1 MTYNIHSNKI
11 VMYTTLVLNP
21 SFYAWHEI
29 IKGKYMNKNVN
40 EQADLGTFIKSSLV
54 ECFYR
59 IFKVNV
65 NTGEFEVYKD
75 NGLFADDEL
84 RGIPDI
90 YAYMQR
96 LISDKIIFPEYTTIC
111 RRFTNPEYVRKSVFS
126 GEKRIVQ
133 SYKARTTK
141 GIQWVTFT
149 IMVGHDCG
157 PENPAVLFTW
167 READSDAMTLLD
179 TLPTISTLYD
189 KLLRINLTNNTY
201 EPVIVDSDEQGRLV
215 GGVINMYEWWAGYS
229 QSGNVATEDMGAF
242 GTLTKTGSLQ
252 KRFAEDPTPVNFRY
266 RRKVDGEFRWA
277 QLELSPSVEYSE
289 ENQVMLLSLR
299 DVHEEYTEH
308 LRRRQEL
315 LDTMNRDA
323 LTSLFNRLKFKED
336 IGKLREKNNGQNFTC
351 LYVDVNGLHEL
362 NNLLGHQKGDDM
374 LCCVA
379 DTLKK
384 YFPDDSVYRIGGD
397 EFVALSMQLSKSEVE
412 QAVNKVRRDLRRD
425 NYEISVGIE
434 TGACGGH
441 AEKIVE
447 AAEIAMRNDKENYYK
462 NNGDRRR
469 KRQMNEELEQM
480 LVEKHDSDRFLD
492 VIAQQF
498 TGVHFV
504 DLANDTSRY
513 IYNPDFFSEFL
524 EETDGCFSAA
534 MRLYVEKFVKPEYYV
549 RFDDI
554 LDYNKLDKEL
564 SETGAVQ
571 FTYQK
576 INGAFMNAR
585 ILRVDGNRNAKPET
599 IWIFAEDK
607 D

>member
-1 MTYNIHSNKI
+1 M
-11 VMYTTLVLNP
+11 
-21 SFYAWHEI
+21 
-29 IKGKYMNKNVN
+29 IKGNYMNKNVN
-40 EQADLGTFIKSSLV
+40 EKTDLGAFIKSSLV

-59 IFKVNV
+59 IFRVDV

-75 NGLFADDEL
+75 NGLFDDDVL
-84 RGIPDI
+84 QAIPDI
-90 YAYMQR
+90 YAYMQK

-149 IMVGHDCG
+149 IVVGHDCG

-229 QSGNVATEDMGAF
+229 QSGNIATEDMGAF

-299 DVHEEYTEH
+299 DVHEEYTEQ

-336 IGKLREKNNGQNFTC
+336 VEELAEKDDSQNLSC
-351 LYVDVNGLHEL
+351 LYIDVNGLHEL

-384 YFPDDSVYRIGGD
+384 YFPDDRVYRIGGD
-397 EFVALSMQLSKSEVE
+397 EFVALSTKLSRSDVE
-412 QAVNKVRRDLRRD
+412 LAVDKVRHDLRRD

-434 TGACGGH
+434 TGACGRNV
-441 AEKIVE
+441 EKIVE
-447 AAEIAMRNDKENYYK
+447 AAEIEMRNDKENYYK
-462 NNGDRRR
+462 HNGDRRR

-480 LVEKHDSDRFLD
+480 LVEKNDSEYFLRI
-492 VIAQQF
+492 IAHQF

-504 DLANDTSRY
+504 DLAKDTSRY
-513 IYNPDFFSEFL
+513 IYNPEFFSKYL
-524 EETDGCFSAA
+524 EETDGRFSAA
-534 MRLYVEKFVKPEYYV
+534 MRLYVDRFVKPEYHD
-549 RFDDI
+549 RFEDI
-554 LDYNKLDKEL
+554 LDYDKLDKIL
-564 SETGAVQ
+564 SETESVQ
-571 FTYQK
+571 FIYQK
-576 INGAFMNAR
+576 TDGTFMKVR
-585 ILRVDGNRNAKPET
+585 ILGVDGKRNAKSET

-607 D
+607 A